1 MTEESLSKLPID
13 DLFDLLVK
21 SVNDLLELHKNQ
33 DQLNMILKQKEVE
46 LIQRVIVAKR
56 ADKTSLK

>member
-1 MTEESLSKLPID
+1 MTEEYLNKLPID

-21 SVNDLLELHKNQ
+21 SVNELLELHKNQ

-46 LIQRVIVAKR
+46 LIQSVIVAKR
-56 ADKTSLK
+56 AAEIPLK